1 MKFLI
6 GNFNDFDVV
15 ILLCLMM
22 RHVINFIINIFIDG
36 TLQ

>member
-22 RHVINFIINIFIDG
+22 RHVINFINIFIDG